1 MIDSKDSLAQLQD
14 SKSNIEDLFKD
25 LSNEIIGFK
34 YQITVSVLLFKHK
47 KGDIAYALDYF
58 ISVTETVIHFDKY
71 DLDKSFQ

>member
-34 YQITVSVLLFKHK
+34 YQITVSV
-47 KGDIAYALDYF
+47 F
-58 ISVTETVIHFDKY
+58 IIH
-71 DLDKSFQ
+71 